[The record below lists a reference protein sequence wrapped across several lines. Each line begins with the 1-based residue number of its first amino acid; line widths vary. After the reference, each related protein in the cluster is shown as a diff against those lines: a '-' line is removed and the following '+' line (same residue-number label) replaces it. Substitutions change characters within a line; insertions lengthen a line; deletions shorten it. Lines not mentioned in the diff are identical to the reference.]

1 MKAEQPL
8 ADLRAALADLCA
20 AVPPAHAEAVA
31 GARARLDRLTK
42 PQGSLGRIEDLI
54 ARLAGSTGQICPPVA
69 QPAILLAAAD
79 HGVAAEGVSAFPQA
93 VTAQMVQNY
102 LAGGAAINA
111 LAAAAG
117 ARLLVVD
124 AGVATELPEATG
136 LRRLGIRRGS
146 GNIAREPAMSEGEA
160 LRALLAGAALASELI
175 DAGADLIALGEMG
188 IANTTPA
195 AALTSAFTGAPPART
210 VGRGT
215 GIDDDGLARK
225 RQVVELALERVDGGR
240 WTVDGG
246 RWTVDGGRWTVDE
259 RQAQNPPA
267 SVVSRQSSVVG
278 RRSSVVEALMELG
291 GLEIAVLAGAT
302 LAAAARRVP
311 VLLDGYITTAAA
323 LVAAGLAPAARD
335 HMLASHCSAEP
346 GHALALAHLG
356 LSEER
361 GVGPL
366 LRLELRLGEGSGAA
380 LALPLLRGA
389 AQLMRSMATF
399 DQAGVAEA

>member
-1 MKAEQPL
+1 VKPEQPL

-31 GARARLDRLTK
+31 GARVRLDRLTK
-42 PQGSLGRIEDLI
+42 PQGSLGQIEDLI
-54 ARLAGSTGQICPPVA
+54 ARLAGSTGQIYPPVA

-124 AGVATELPEATG
+124 AGVAAELPEATG

-225 RQVVELALERVDGGR
+225 RQVVELALERV
-240 WTVDGG
+240 
-246 RWTVDGGRWTVDE
+246 E
-259 RQAQNPPA
+259 RGQGTGDRGQ
-267 SVVSRQSSVVG
+267 G
-278 RRSSVVEALMELG
+278 TVVEILMELG

-361 GVGPL
+361 GAGPL
-366 LRLELRLGEGSGAA
+366 LHLGLRLGEGSGAA

-389 AQLMRSMATF
+389 ALLMRSMATF